1 MSIRFEHGKARP
13 QAPRVKDLPSTLTVG
28 QPNRGR
34 DSNGR
39 FAPGN
44 GVATERGIKALL
56 KRQLGKHAD
65 DEEVQSL
72 YRETRIQF
80 LAELGRM
87 PSKAPQVQRDL
98 CARARW
104 SALSA
109 RYAAQAAAVGLDT
122 PEGQKALDTAM
133 KLDARAERLGVTAL
147 DIAER
152 LHKAEPK
159 ADPLAW
165 LTGPA
170 PTTPK
175 ALSTAIDASGVTP
188 PSEGNVEPANDKV
201 DGPTNNGAA

>member
-1 MSIRFEHGKARP
+1 MPIRFEHGKARP
-13 QAPRVKDLPSTLTVG
+13 QPPRSKDLPGTLTAG
-28 QPNRGR
+28 QPNHGR
-34 DSNGR
+34 DSSGR

-65 DEEVQSL
+65 DEEVQGL

-80 LAELGRM
+80 LAELNRM
-87 PSKAPQVQRDL
+87 PSKSPQVQRDL

-109 RYAAQAAAVGLDT
+109 RYAASATALGLDT
-122 PEGQKALDTAM
+122 PEGMKALDTAM

-152 LHKAEPK
+152 LHKSEPK
-159 ADPLAW
+159 QDPLAW

-170 PTTPK
+170 PTPAKSPAPTV
-175 ALSTAIDASGVTP
+175 DASSDKTAL
-188 PSEGNVEPANDKV
+188 EGNV
-201 DGPTNNGAA
+201 GAPEGASK

>member
-1 MSIRFEHGKARP
+1 MAIVNEHGKARP
-13 QAPRVKDLPSTLTVG
+13 QPPRSKNLPATLTAG
-28 QPNRGR
+28 EPNRGR
-34 DSNGR
+34 LPNGR

-65 DEEVQSL
+65 DAEVQGL

-87 PSKAPQVQRDL
+87 PSNAPQVQRDL

-109 RYAAQAAAVGLDT
+109 RYASAAAAVGLDT
-122 PEGQKALDTAM
+122 EEGQKLLELAL

-152 LHKAEPK
+152 LAKAAPK
-159 ADPLAW
+159 QGKPVWQQVAEL
-165 LTGPA
+165 
-170 PTTPK
+170 
-175 ALSTAIDASGVTP
+175 P
-188 PSEGNVEPANDKV
+188 PPEEGDR
-201 DGPTNNGAA
+201 G

>member
-1 MSIRFEHGKARP
+1 MSIRNEHGKARP
-13 QAPRVKDLPSTLTVG
+13 QPPRSKDLPSALSAAE
-28 QPNRGR
+28 PNRGR
-34 DSNGR
+34 DASGR

-44 GVATERGIKALL
+44 GLATERGIKALL

-65 DEEVQSL
+65 DAEVQSL

-109 RYAAQAAAVGLDT
+109 RYAALAASLGLDT

-152 LHKAEPK
+152 LHRSEPK
-159 ADPLAW
+159 DPLAW
-165 LTGPA
+165 LTSPA

-175 ALSTAIDASGVTP
+175 ALTTTIDAPGVTP
-188 PSEGNVEPANDKV
+188 PSESHVEPVNDKV
-201 DGPTNNGAA
+201 DGPTNSGAA

>member
-1 MSIRFEHGKARP
+1 MAIVYEHNKARP
-13 QAPRVKDLPSTLTVG
+13 QCPRSKNLPALLTAG
-28 QPNRGR
+28 EPNQGR
-34 DSNGR
+34 DASGR

-44 GVATERGIKALL
+44 GVATERGIRALL

-65 DEEVQSL
+65 DAEVQGL

-80 LAELGRM
+80 LAELARM

-109 RYAAQAAAVGLDT
+109 RYASQAAAVGLDT
-122 PEGQKALDTAM
+122 PEGQKFVELAM

-152 LHKAEPK
+152 LHKAEPRK
-159 ADPLAW
+159 DPLAW
-165 LTGPA
+165 LTDPA
-170 PTTPK
+170 PTAAATPSTTK
-175 ALSTAIDASGVTP
+175 ASSGAVPAAEFNVAAAID
-188 PSEGNVEPANDKV
+188 KV
-201 DGPTNNGAA
+201 GGPTNAGAA